1 MIFLITLFLWLQDK
15 KITALKICFKKTN
28 RHACSDGCKKG
39 KHNNLTTSVNQPA
52 KNIEK

>member
-28 RHACSDGCKKG
+28 RHACEWEEQIKK
-39 KHNNLTTSVNQPA
+39 KR
-52 KNIEK
+52 